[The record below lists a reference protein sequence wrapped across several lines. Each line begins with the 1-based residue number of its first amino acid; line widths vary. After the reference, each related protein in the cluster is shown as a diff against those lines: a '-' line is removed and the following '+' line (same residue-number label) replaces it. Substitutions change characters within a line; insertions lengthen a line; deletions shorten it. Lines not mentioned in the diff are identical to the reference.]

1 MVKMAKK
8 WLLEEESGQGMVEY
22 ALILAFI
29 ALAAILGVTQVGD
42 KLVDFFNK
50 ANDVFPNV

>member
-1 MVKMAKK
+1 MEKNFRN
-8 WLLEEESGQGMVEY
+8 WLLEEEAGQGMVEY